1 MLLFIT
7 LIHIKLINPIE
18 KRLIEKY
25 NKQISLLKIAKII
38 SNNFRLIIDQSLEL
52 LDHFII
58 KYCCYETRN
67 DRVNIKQIMTLED
80 NLP

>member
-1 MLLFIT
+1 MLLFIM

-38 SNNFRLIIDQSLEL
+38 SNNFRLIIGQSLEL

-58 KYCCYETRN
+58 NNVVT
-67 DRVNIKQIMTLED
+67 KQGMIELI
-80 NLP
+80 

>member
-1 MLLFIT
+1 MLLFIM

-38 SNNFRLIIDQSLEL
+38 SNNFRLIIGQSLEL

-58 KYCCYETRN
+58 NT
-67 DRVNIKQIMTLED
+67 VVTKQGMIELI
-80 NLP
+80 